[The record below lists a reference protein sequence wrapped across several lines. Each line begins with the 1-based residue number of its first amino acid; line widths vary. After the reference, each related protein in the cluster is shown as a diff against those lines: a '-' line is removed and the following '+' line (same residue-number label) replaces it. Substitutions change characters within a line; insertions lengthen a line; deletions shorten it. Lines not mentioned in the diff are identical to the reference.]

1 MGLFL
6 QFCGVSEI
14 FRGENFFSKLK
25 GRKFKVLL
33 LSFFNINDEVFK
45 MLKGFKDMFLFD
57 WESGDEK
64 ENFIEYYL
72 GNVLFKFKEKEIDV
86 IVCQNIDVN
95 SYSDEEESFSF
106 IFGVKELLFLI
117 DVMQKERLEVSS
129 FFGNIIKS
137 CEGNRFLVE
146 F

>member
-1 MGLFL
+1 M
-6 QFCGVSEI
+6 SEI

-57 WESGDEK
+57 WESGDDK
-64 ENFIEYYL
+64 ENFIEDYL

-86 IVCQNIDVN
+86 IVC
-95 SYSDEEESFSF
+95 
-106 IFGVKELLFLI
+106 
-117 DVMQKERLEVSS
+117 
-129 FFGNIIKS
+129 
-137 CEGNRFLVE
+137 
-146 F
+146 